1 MPPKVKRS
9 YSKKR
14 RVAAKKYGTTV
25 RKANLSAST
34 LQAAIR
40 RTLFKNAESKNS
52 QVSSP
57 DYTQVYHN
65 NAVIIAN
72 DILKT
77 TQGVGDNEYTNV
89 LNRIGDKITLIKAQF
104 RMMLEI
110 NERFAD
116 VTYRIMLVRSA
127 RGDTPT
133 NATLF
138 NGLSGNRML
147 DTLNYERYTVLYQ
160 KWGKIK
166 SANESGGRAAAED
179 LSIINPGTGMYIA
192 GDDKFHTSRAT
203 RIIKFD
209 IPGSKFAK
217 NGIIQYDG
225 GGASQKFFDYNLL
238 VFAYSNYSTSEVYYV
253 MAVNDYYHRLI
264 YKDF

>member
-1 MPPKVKRS
+1 MPAKRPYNKSRRKV
-9 YSKKR
+9 
-14 RVAAKKYGTTV
+14 ATKYKTTV
-25 RKANLSAST
+25 PKANMSASVI
-34 LQAAIR
+34 QAAVR

-52 QVSSP
+52 QFSSP
-57 DYTQVYHN
+57 EYVQIYHN
-65 NAVIIAN
+65 NATTIAT

-77 TQGVGDNEYTNV
+77 TQGVGDNENTNV
-89 LNRIGDKITLIKAQF
+89 LNRIGDKITLLKAKF

-116 VTYRIMLVRSA
+116 VTYRILLVKSA

-147 DTLNYERYTVLYQ
+147 DTINYERYTVLYQ

-166 SANESGGRAAAED
+166 SANESVGRAGAED
-179 LSIINPGTGMYIA
+179 VSIINPGTGIYVA

-209 IPGSKFAK
+209 VPGSAFAK
-217 NGIIQYDG
+217 DGIIQYDG
-225 GGASQKFFDYNLL
+225 GGSSQKFFDYNLL
-238 VFAYSNYSTSEVYYV
+238 IYAYSNYSTSEVYYV
-253 MAVNDYYHRLI
+253 LAVNDYYHRLI
-264 YKDF
+264 YKDI